1 MKSIPNVG
9 WAFFGLVVI
18 VLAFYM
24 LSRGI
29 YIGSTIENLGYEG
42 GAQPN

>member
-42 GAQPN
+42 GAKPN